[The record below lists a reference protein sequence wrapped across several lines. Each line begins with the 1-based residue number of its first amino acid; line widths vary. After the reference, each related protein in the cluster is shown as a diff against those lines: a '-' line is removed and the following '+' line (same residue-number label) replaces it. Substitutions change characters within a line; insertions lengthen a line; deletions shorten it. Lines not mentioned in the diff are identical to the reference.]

1 MLYFSCEQTQS
12 IQNRYSPFRDGSV
25 HANPPSPSGGFF
37 MNHISVIVN
46 DLLKDMEYRVNINEM
61 TISFLESKIRDGDSI
76 DVKTRANIVKRFP
89 CFTEKQKHQVI
100 KLLDLIPM
108 VQ

>member
-12 IQNRYSPFRDGSV
+12 IQNLYSPFRDGSV

-37 MNHISVIVN
+37 MNHIS
-46 DLLKDMEYRVNINEM
+46 KDMEYRVNINEM

-76 DVKTRANIVKRFP
+76 DVKNRANIVKRFP